1 MRRLLIIGCGDVGM
15 RLIPLARAR
24 YRVFALTRDAA
35 NCVALRAQGAV
46 PIVGDLDQPQTLM
59 SLAGIA
65 QDVVHL
71 APPPSQGVID
81 TRTAHLIAAL
91 GKRKGRN
98 KIANKTSNKAAQ
110 NTRSSLPQHVVYIST
125 SGVYGDCGGELVP
138 ETRPARP
145 QTARAKR
152 RVDAERR
159 LRAWGAR
166 CGVPVSILRVPGIY
180 AADRLPLAR
189 LQKGT
194 PALRDEDDSYVNH
207 VHADDLARLVM
218 AALTRA
224 APGRAYNAA
233 DDLPQKMGEYFD
245 LVADRHGLK
254 RPPRVARSEAQRVI
268 PETLWSFMS
277 ESRRLTN
284 RRIKQELRFRLRYP
298 SVLDGVTPA
307 DAVPSHVNHERS

>member
-1 MRRLLIIGCGDVGM
+1 MKRLLIIGCGDVGM

-24 YRVFALTRDAA
+24 YRVYALTRDAA
-35 NCVALRAQGAV
+35 HCAALRAQGAIPV
-46 PIVGDLDQPQTLM
+46 IGDLDVPQ
-59 SLAGIA
+59 SLSVIGGIA

-71 APPPSQGVID
+71 APPPSHGLTD

-91 GKRKGRN
+91 GKRKIRIN
-98 KIANKTSNKAAQ
+98 
-110 NTRSSLPQHVVYIST
+110 NTQFSLPQHFVYIST
-125 SGVYGDCGGELVP
+125 SGVYGDCAGAVVP

-145 QTARAKR
+145 QTARAQR

-166 CGVPVSILRVPGIY
+166 CGVQVSILRVPGIY

-194 PALRDEDDSYVNH
+194 PALLDEDDGYVNH
-207 VHADDLARLVM
+207 LHADDLARLVM
-218 AALTRA
+218 AALSRA
-224 APGRAYNAA
+224 SPGRAYNAV

-245 LVADRHGLK
+245 LVADRHGLQ

-268 PETLWSFMS
+268 PENMLSFMR

-298 SVLDGVTPA
+298 SVLEGITEPDKTQ
-307 DAVPSHVNHERS
+307 